1 MFRSFFAVFV
11 FDLLLAMYATSP
23 RGNRR
28 FYAVVKSL
36 LMPLLFLSCCYLAE
50 EPPMLPMWALAF
62 GFMGDVLLLNGPS
75 KKRFALGMLAF
86 AAGHISY
93 TVCCLKYVKGAQP
106 IDVTISCVFL
116 LLYLLFFFAGRPRLT
131 ALKGPLQGAAC
142 VYAFMLALMG
152 FSATLC
158 YLTTRN
164 HWAGLTLLGAVLFIL
179 SDSLLSM
186 QKFRKQTKWGN
197 TAVIGTYGAAQ
208 ACMSIGLTLLLCP
221 PLI

>member
-1 MFRSFFAVFV
+1 
-11 FDLLLAMYATSP
+11 
-23 RGNRR
+23 
-28 FYAVVKSL
+28 
-36 LMPLLFLSCCYLAE
+36 
-50 EPPMLPMWALAF
+50 
-62 GFMGDVLLLNGPS
+62 
-75 KKRFALGMLAF
+75 
-86 AAGHISY
+86 
-93 TVCCLKYVKGAQP
+93 
-106 IDVTISCVFL
+106 
-116 LLYLLFFFAGRPRLT
+116 
-131 ALKGPLQGAAC
+131 
-142 VYAFMLALMG
+142 MLALMG

-221 PLI
+221 PLM

>member
-36 LMPLLFLSCCYLAE
+36 LMPLLFLSCCYLVE

-93 TVCCLKYVKGAQP
+93 TVC
-106 IDVTISCVFL
+106 
-116 LLYLLFFFAGRPRLT
+116 
-131 ALKGPLQGAAC
+131 
-142 VYAFMLALMG
+142 
-152 FSATLC
+152 
-158 YLTTRN
+158 
-164 HWAGLTLLGAVLFIL
+164 
-179 SDSLLSM
+179 
-186 QKFRKQTKWGN
+186 
-197 TAVIGTYGAAQ
+197 
-208 ACMSIGLTLLLCP
+208 
-221 PLI
+221 